1 MSARTDIPSL
11 QRIRFFS
18 GQRLTAED
26 MTALQK
32 ANRELRWLHNRSL
45 HGWGIGTGFGVTGAR
60 GASSVTIEPGY
71 AIDCMGREIFLT
83 EPATM
88 SIPAV
93 AGVLS
98 PENELSPAV
107 YYLTASYK
115 DDTSQ
120 NVAEKRPGVC
130 VPGGTV
136 RAGGRAGA
144 RLASAGQNHG
154 GDGHHS
160 GAGQHPELPACRRS
174 FLAVRRSAR
183 PSQQPYIAA
192 GQTPPETHM
201 VGHRCGRRRRRGFDN
216 VSTSGARFQSTPQY
230 FAHVV
235 GSRSVSTPA
244 FVLVVNVLPVVRDPA
259 PDQFVC
265 EAYVVFPGSPAA
277 VAGALPRQSKR
288 LWKRSS
294 GTSSGWSGGLR
305 SDRGSGLPLRQSRE
319 RVARCATDTGA
330 RKRRRLFAPAARGSG
345 FETGGAFLAGPSRY
359 RTSRCRGSASKRVS
373 ENPRGRP
380 PRRCTCA
387 FSRSHPPGRPHP
399 GIRPASLRSAIQVGV
414 PLPAMRSI
422 FMPTFHRGRGSFS
435 AVCFAETATHPRR
448 SNRSASSTA
457 ATRMRVFCRPSIA
470 RTPPRAIFSN
480 GFSQSGNRYSAASR
494 TASAICLCCSIRM
507 HRRTATRL
515 RG

>member
-71 AIDCMGREIFLT
+71 AIDCMGREIILT

-88 SIPAV
+88 TIPAV

-136 RAGGRAGA
+136 R
-144 RLASAGQNHG
+144 LAEE
-154 GDGHHS
+154 
-160 GAGQHPELPACRRS
+160 PV
-174 FLAVRRSAR
+174 LAWRQPDKITEGMDIILAQASILNCQLAADLSLTVRRSAR

-192 GQTPPETHM
+192 GQTPPGNTQWSAIVVDGDV
-201 VGHRCGRRRRRGFDN
+201 VGVSTT

-244 FVLVVNVLPVVRDPA
+244 FVLVVNVLPVVKDPA

-265 EAYVVFPGSPAA
+265 EAYVVFPGSPTGGGGSTPAA
-277 VAGALPRQSKR
+277 VEAI
-288 LWKRSS
+288 
-294 GTSSGWSGGLR
+294 
-305 SDRGSGLPLRQSRE
+305 
-319 RVARCATDTGA
+319 V
-330 RKRRRLFAPAARGSG
+330 
-345 FETGGAFLAGPSRY
+345 ETLQWY
-359 RTSRCRGSASKRVS
+359 V
-373 ENPRGRP
+373 
-380 PRRCTCA
+380 
-387 FSRSHPPGRPHP
+387 
-399 GIRPASLRSAIQVGV
+399 VWMGV
-414 PLPAMRSI
+414 E
-422 FMPTFHRGRGSFS
+422 G
-435 AVCFAETATHPRR
+435 
-448 SNRSASSTA
+448 
-457 ATRMRVFCRPSIA
+457 
-470 RTPPRAIFSN
+470 
-480 GFSQSGNRYSAASR
+480 
-494 TASAICLCCSIRM
+494 
-507 HRRTATRL
+507 
-515 RG
+515 